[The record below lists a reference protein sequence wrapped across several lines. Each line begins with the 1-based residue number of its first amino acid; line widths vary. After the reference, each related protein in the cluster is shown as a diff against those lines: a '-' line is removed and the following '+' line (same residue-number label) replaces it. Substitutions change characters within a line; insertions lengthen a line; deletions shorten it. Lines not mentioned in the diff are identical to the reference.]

1 MRRRRMFDFNPVYV
15 VLDPDAR
22 AGDSRFRT
30 ASFTILVGHGGTA
43 FLKAGVPKGA
53 FHPLGDIDIVIPER
67 PDFDAALLDGL
78 LAFWPQ
84 RFSSCP
90 SFAAV
95 EARLRNETRLDF
107 HYHPER
113 IPPEWKALR
122 EEARPIF
129 ERLEIVKLGG
139 EFLTPI
145 DLERNPRS

>member
-1 MRRRRMFDFNPVYV
+1 MYDFNPAYV

-30 ASFTILVGHGGTA
+30 VSFTILVGHSDTA
-43 FLKAGVPKGA
+43 FLRPGVPKRA
-53 FHPLGDIDIVIPER
+53 FHPLGDLRVVVPER

-84 RFSSCP
+84 RFRSCP
-90 SFAAV
+90 SFAVV
-95 EARLRNETRLDF
+95 EEGLRNETRLDF

-113 IPPEWKALR
+113 IPAEWSTLR

-129 ERLEIVKLGG
+129 ERLEIVRLGG

-145 DLERNPRS
+145 DLERNPRP

>member
-1 MRRRRMFDFNPVYV
+1 MFDFNPVYV

-30 ASFTILVGHGGTA
+30 VSFAILVGHSDTA
-43 FLKAGVPKGA
+43 FLKAGVPRSA
-53 FHPLGDIDIVIPER
+53 FHPLGHLDAVVPER

-78 LAFWPQ
+78 LAFWPE
-84 RFSSCP
+84 RFRSCP
-90 SFAAV
+90 SLAAV
-95 EARLRNETRLDF
+95 EAGLRHETRLDF

-113 IPPEWKALR
+113 IPAEWNALR

-129 ERLEIVKLGG
+129 ERLEIVKLSG

-145 DLERNPRS
+145 DLERRPRS